1 VNILGRL
8 QQLGRSFMLPMIAL
22 PAASIFLSL
31 SMLPWDRIHLAQMAD
46 YLALA
51 SQAIFVFLPYIFSIG
66 VALGMSGNAGAA
78 GLAALVAM
86 FIYKG
91 ITNAGNPEIEP
102 TVLIGAIMGIVSGL
116 SYERFKNIKLPE
128 YIQFFGGPRFVP
140 LFVSVFA
147 VIFSSMMVGVSDDI
161 QNGLIRLGEIVDS
174 AGGFGVFLYGFIHRI
189 LVVFGL
195 HHLLNHVFWFQVG
208 GYTAAD
214 GTVAFGDLP
223 RFFAG
228 DPTAGAYMAGLYPTM
243 MFALPAIALAIIQE
257 AREDLKPKI
266 RKTFLTAGLASLL
279 TGVTEPVE
287 FAFLFVAPYL
297 FVVHALLSGVMMWVT
312 YELGI
317 RHGFSFSAGAIDYIL
332 NEHLATRG
340 WLIIPIGFVFG
351 IVYYVLFRWAI
362 RRFRIPTPGREEGS
376 QLDEWAGDIPY
387 RAPLILEAIGG
398 KENIIQMEACITRLR
413 LKVESEKQLDINALR
428 NLGAAGVIRLG
439 GGHVQVVFG
448 TFSELIKEE
457 MNKVIH
463 NGQSQVLFCSPM
475 QGRMMPL
482 EDVPDPIFAGKLVG
496 QGVAFMPD
504 RGELVSPVKGTV
516 LMIYPTMHA
525 IGIRSES
532 GLDVLLHIGIET
544 SKLTDKG
551 YFQAVV
557 QEGETVMPGQLLI
570 RFDLNRVRKAS
581 KSLATPMVITNSDMV
596 KTWRFAPFKAVKKG
610 QASIMSVVLIE
621 RDGGGRSDD

>member
-1 VNILGRL
+1 
-8 QQLGRSFMLPMIAL
+8 MLPMIAL

-31 SMLPWDRIHLAQMAD
+31 STLPWDRIG
-46 YLALA
+46 LA
-51 SQAIFVFLPYIFSIG
+51 SMAEYLLLAGHSIFTFLPYVFAIG
-66 VALGMSGNAGAA
+66 VAMGMSGNAGAA
-78 GLAALVAM
+78 GMAALVGM
-86 FIYKG
+86 FIYTG
-91 ITNAGNPEIEP
+91 ITKAGNADIEP
-102 TVLIGAIMGIVSGL
+102 TVLIGALIGLVSGL

-140 LFVSVFA
+140 LFVSFFS
-147 VIFSSMMVGVSDDI
+147 VIFGSIMVGAAPHI
-161 QNGLIRLGEIVDS
+161 QNGLMELGNIVNS

-208 GYTAAD
+208 GYTASD
-214 GTVAFGDLP
+214 GTVSYGDLP

-266 RKTFLTAGLASLL
+266 RRTFLSAALASFL

-297 FVVHALLSGVMMWVT
+297 FVVHAILSGVMMWVT

-317 RHGFSFSAGAIDYIL
+317 RHGFSFSAGAIDYLL

-340 WLIIPIGFVFG
+340 WLIIPIGIVFG
-351 IVYYVLFRWAI
+351 LVYYVLFRWAI

-398 KENIIQMEACITRLR
+398 KENIVQMEACITRLR
-413 LKVESEKQLDINALR
+413 IKVSNEKQLDINALR

-439 GGHVQVVFG
+439 GGHVQIVFG

-457 MNKVIH
+457 MNKVIRT
-463 NGQSQVLFCSPM
+463 GQSQVLFCSPM

-482 EDVPDPIFAGKLVG
+482 EEVPDPIFAGKLVG

-504 RGELVSPVKGTV
+504 KGELVSPVKGKV
-516 LMIYPTMHA
+516 ILLYPTMHA
-525 IGIRSES
+525 IGIRTDE
-532 GLDVLLHIGIET
+532 GLEVLLHIGIET

-557 QEGETVMPGQLLI
+557 SEGDPVVPGQMLI

-581 KSLATPMVITNSDMV
+581 KSLATPMIITNSDMV

-610 QASIMSVVLIE
+610 QASVMSVVLTE
-621 RDGGGRSDD
+621 REAGGEKRS

>member
-1 VNILGRL
+1 
-8 QQLGRSFMLPMIAL
+8 MLPMIAL

-31 SMLPWDRIHLAQMAD
+31 STLPWESVGLGNMAH

-51 SQAIFVFLPYIFSIG
+51 GHAIFAFLPYVFALG
-66 VALGMSGNAGAA
+66 VAVGMSGNAGSA
-78 GLAALVAM
+78 GMAALAGM
-86 FIYKG
+86 FIYVG
-91 ITNAGNPEIEP
+91 ITQTSNPDIQP
-102 TVLIGAIMGIVSGL
+102 TVFIGAIMGLVSGL

-147 VIFSSMMVGVSDDI
+147 VIFSAMMVGAAPHI
-161 QNGLIRLGEIVDS
+161 QDGLFRLGEIVSS

-208 GYTAAD
+208 GYTEPD
-214 GTVAFGDLP
+214 GTVAYGDLP

-243 MFALPAIALAIIQE
+243 MFALPAIAFAIIQE

-266 RKTFLTAGLASLL
+266 RKTFLSAALASFL

-297 FVVHALLSGVMMWVT
+297 FVIHALLSGVMMWVT

-340 WLIIPIGFVFG
+340 LLIIPIGLVFG
-351 IVYYVLFRWAI
+351 IIYYVLFRWAI

-398 KENIIQMEACITRLR
+398 KENIVQMEACITRLR
-413 LKVESEKQLDINALR
+413 LKVANEKLLDINSLR

-448 TFSELIKEE
+448 TFSELIREE
-457 MNKVIH
+457 MNKVIR
-463 NGQSQVLFCSPM
+463 NDQTQLLFCSPV

-482 EDVPDPIFAGKLVG
+482 EEVPDPIFAGKLVG

-504 RGELVSPVKGTV
+504 KGELVSPVKGTV
-516 LMIYPTMHA
+516 ILIYPTMHA
-525 IGIRSES
+525 IGIRTEE
-532 GLDVLLHIGIET
+532 GIDVLLHIGIDT
-544 SKLTDKG
+544 SKLTDHG
-551 YFQAVV
+551 YFQSVV
-557 QEGETVMPGQLLI
+557 SEGETVLPGQLLI
-570 RFDLNRVRKAS
+570 RFDLNRIRKAS
-581 KSLATPMVITNSDMV
+581 KSLATPMIITNSELV

-610 QASIMSVVLIE
+610 QASVMSVVLLE
-621 RDGGGRSDD
+621 RDAGGEKR